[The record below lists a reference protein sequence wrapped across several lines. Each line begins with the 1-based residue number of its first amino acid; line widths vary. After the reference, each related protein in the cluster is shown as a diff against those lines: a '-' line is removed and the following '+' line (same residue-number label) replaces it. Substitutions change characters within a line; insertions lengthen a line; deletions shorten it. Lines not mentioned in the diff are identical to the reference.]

1 MSLTVHGTPRQ
12 LPRGLALSVF
22 RIVQESLTNVRKHA
36 HESCCEGII
45 AYTPA
50 ELEVE
55 VIDDGVGAPGPTRP
69 GFGIIGMR
77 ERALLYGGTLEAG
90 PCSPRGGWA
99 VRAGF
104 PLDQDAVG
112 S

>member
-1 MSLTVHGTPRQ
+1 VDLTVQGQPRA

-36 HESCCEGII
+36 PGSRCQVTITHAPGSL
-45 AYTPA
+45 A
-50 ELEVE
+50 VE
-55 VIDDGVGAPGPTRP
+55 VLDDGAGTMDPTSP

-77 ERALLYGGTLEAG
+77 ERARLYDGTLDAG
-90 PCSPRGGWA
+90 PRSSAGGWA
-99 VRAGF
+99 VRARF
-104 PLDQDAVG
+104 PLENEAVG